1 MSRIILLITLFI
13 FGCASQ
19 KPIEPNQVID
29 FDVPEQWEINISQNL
44 DFDQKW
50 WSIFND
56 DNLNS
61 FVVEFM
67 DENISLEK
75 AMLNTRKAKQ
85 ASVIATGS
93 LLPSISISSGV
104 VESEQNT
111 AGIPTVFSALLGQ
124 SSDEVTVFTQ
134 ENYNLSLGTQWEID
148 LWGKLRQ
155 GRIATK
161 QQYLS
166 AKYFEDFLKLSL
178 TAEASKLYF
187 AIIEAEQILNNASK
201 KLKNAETIF
210 ELYSLRYNKGSI
222 SIQAYQQS
230 KIIFNATKS
239 DYNNKLLMVNSLKR
253 EARLLVKDYPSTE
266 FLVNNNFPKKLPSIP
281 NTLPADIVKRR
292 PDLIAQQYNLLA
304 NKALDRQALLTL
316 FPTFSLSGSYGS
328 SSNDLEDLTNED
340 FSVWN
345 KGLNVFMPVFNAGK
359 LIANKR
365 LAKSNREIAM
375 LDFVNAL
382 LTAYKEIESGF
393 ESDLT
398 SNQALEIINENI
410 VLSENIYN
418 TTFDGFMKGSSSFED
433 TINANNALYD
443 NLDLKARLEKVRI
456 EQRINLILALGGGFN
471 ITND

>member
-19 KPIEPNQVID
+19 KPIEPNQVVD

-67 DENISLEK
+67 DENINLEK

-93 LLPSISISSGV
+93 LLPSISISGGV

-187 AIIEAEQILNNASK
+187 AIIEAEQVLNNASK

-239 DYNNKLLMVNSLKR
+239 DYNNKLLMVNTLKR

-328 SSNDLEDLTNED
+328 SSNDLKDLTNED

>member
-19 KPIEPNQVID
+19 KPIEPNQVVD
-29 FDVPEQWEINISQNL
+29 FDVPEKWEVNISQNL

-50 WSIFND
+50 WNIFND

-67 DENISLEK
+67 DENINLEK

-187 AIIEAEQILNNASK
+187 AIIEAEQVLNNASK

-230 KIIFNATKS
+230 KITFNATKS

-410 VLSENIYN
+410 ILSENIYN

-433 TINANNALYD
+433 AINANNALYD

>member
-19 KPIEPNQVID
+19 KPIEPNQVVD

-44 DFDQKW
+44 DFGQKW

-187 AIIEAEQILNNASK
+187 AIIEAEQVLNNASK

-239 DYNNKLLMVNSLKR
+239 DYNNKLLMVNTLKR

-328 SSNDLEDLTNED
+328 SSNDLKDLTNED

>member
-19 KPIEPNQVID
+19 KPIEPNQVVD

-187 AIIEAEQILNNASK
+187 AIIEAEQVLNNASK

-239 DYNNKLLMVNSLKR
+239 DYNNKLLMVNTLKR

-340 FSVWN
+340 FSVWS

>member
-19 KPIEPNQVID
+19 KPIEPNQVVD

-61 FVVEFM
+61 FVVEFL

-187 AIIEAEQILNNASK
+187 AIVEAEQVLNNASK

>member
-19 KPIEPNQVID
+19 KPIEPNQVVD
-29 FDVPEQWEINISQNL
+29 FDVPEKWEVNISQNL

-50 WSIFND
+50 WNIFND

-67 DENISLEK
+67 DENINLEK

-187 AIIEAEQILNNASK
+187 AIIEAEQVLNNASK

-410 VLSENIYN
+410 ILFENIYN

-433 TINANNALYD
+433 AINANNALYD

>member
-1 MSRIILLITLFI
+1 MSRIILLITLFV

-19 KPIEPNQVID
+19 KPIEPNQVVD
-29 FDVPEQWEINISQNL
+29 FDVPEQWEVNISQNL

-50 WSIFND
+50 WNIFND

-61 FVVEFM
+61 FMVEFI

-93 LLPSISISSGV
+93 LLPSISINSGV

-111 AGIPTVFSALLGQ
+111 AGIPAIFSMLLGQ

-134 ENYNLSLGTQWEID
+134 ENYNLSLSTQWEID

-187 AIIEAEQILNNASK
+187 AIIEAEQVLNNASK

-304 NKALDRQALLTL
+304 NKALDKQALLTL

-359 LIANKR
+359 LIANKK

-433 TINANNALYD
+433 AINANNALYD

>member
-1 MSRIILLITLFI
+1 MKKIIFLIMLLF

-19 KPIEPNQVID
+19 KPIEPNRVLD
-29 FDVPEQWEINISQNL
+29 FDIPEQWEVEISQDL
-44 DFDQKW
+44 DFDQMW
-50 WSIFND
+50 WNIFND

-61 FVVEFM
+61 FMIEFM

-85 ASVIATGS
+85 ASVIATS
-93 LLPSISISSGV
+93 SILPSISISSGV

-111 AGIPTVFSALLGQ
+111 AGIPTIFSALLGQ

-187 AIIEAEQILNNASK
+187 AIIEAEQVLNNASK
-201 KLKNAETIF
+201 KLKNAQTIF

-230 KIIFNATKS
+230 EIIFNATKS
-239 DYNNKLLMVNSLKR
+239 EYNNKLLMVNSLKR

-316 FPTFSLSGSYGS
+316 FPTFSLSGSYGG

-345 KGLNVFMPVFNAGK
+345 KGLSVFVPIFNAGK
-359 LIANKR
+359 LIANKK
-365 LAKSNREIAM
+365 LTKSNREIAM
-375 LDFVNAL
+375 LDFVNTL
-382 LTAYKEIESGF
+382 LTAYKEVENGF
-393 ESDLT
+393 ESDLI

-410 VLSENIYN
+410 VLSENIYS
-418 TTFDGFMKGSSSFED
+418 TTFDGFVKGSSTFED
-433 TINANNALYD
+433 AINANNALYD

>member
-19 KPIEPNQVID
+19 KPIEPNQVVD

-44 DFDQKW
+44 DFGQKW

-187 AIIEAEQILNNASK
+187 AIIEAEQVLNNASK

-239 DYNNKLLMVNSLKR
+239 DYNNKLLMVNTLKR

-328 SSNDLEDLTNED
+328 ASNDLEDLTNED

>member
-19 KPIEPNQVID
+19 KPIEPNQVVD
-29 FDVPEQWEINISQNL
+29 FDVPEQWEVNISQNL

-50 WSIFND
+50 WNIFND

-61 FVVEFM
+61 FMVEFI

-93 LLPSISISSGV
+93 LLPSISINSGV

-111 AGIPTVFSALLGQ
+111 AGIPAIFSMLLGQ

-134 ENYNLSLGTQWEID
+134 ENYNLSLSTQWEID

-187 AIIEAEQILNNASK
+187 AIIEAEQVLNNASK

-359 LIANKR
+359 LIANKK

>member
-19 KPIEPNQVID
+19 KPIEPNQVVD

-187 AIIEAEQILNNASK
+187 AIIEAEQVLNNASK

-230 KIIFNATKS
+230 EIIFNATKS
-239 DYNNKLLMVNSLKR
+239 DYNNKLFMVNSLKR

>member
-19 KPIEPNQVID
+19 KPIEPNQVVD
-29 FDVPEQWEINISQNL
+29 FDVPEQWEVNISQNL

-93 LLPSISISSGV
+93 LLPSISLSSGV

-187 AIIEAEQILNNASK
+187 AIIEAEQVLNNASK

-239 DYNNKLLMVNSLKR
+239 DYNNKLLMVNTLKR

>member
-19 KPIEPNQVID
+19 KPIKPNQVAN
-29 FDVPEQWEINISQNL
+29 FDVPEQWEVNISQNL

-50 WSIFND
+50 WNIFND

-67 DENISLEK
+67 DENINLEK

-187 AIIEAEQILNNASK
+187 AIIEAEQVLNNASK

-328 SSNDLEDLTNED
+328 ASNDLEDLTNED

>member
-19 KPIEPNQVID
+19 KPIEPNQVVD
-29 FDVPEQWEINISQNL
+29 FDVPEQWEVNISQNL

-187 AIIEAEQILNNASK
+187 AIIEAEQVLNNASK

-239 DYNNKLLMVNSLKR
+239 DYNNKLLMVNTLKR

-328 SSNDLEDLTNED
+328 SSNDLEDLTNGD

-410 VLSENIYN
+410 ILSENIYN

>member
-19 KPIEPNQVID
+19 KPIEPNQVVD

-187 AIIEAEQILNNASK
+187 AIIEAEQVLNNASK

-239 DYNNKLLMVNSLKR
+239 DYNNKLLMVNTLKR

-328 SSNDLEDLTNED
+328 ASNDLEDLTNED

-359 LIANKR
+359 LIANKK

>member
-19 KPIEPNQVID
+19 KPIEPNQVVD

-187 AIIEAEQILNNASK
+187 AIIEAEQVLNNASK

-328 SSNDLEDLTNED
+328 SSNDLKDLTNED

-410 VLSENIYN
+410 ILSENIYN

>member
-19 KPIEPNQVID
+19 KPIEPNQVVD
-29 FDVPEQWEINISQNL
+29 FDVPEKWEVNISQNL

-50 WSIFND
+50 WNIFND

-67 DENISLEK
+67 DENINLEK

-111 AGIPTVFSALLGQ
+111 AGIPTVFSALLCQ

-187 AIIEAEQILNNASK
+187 AIIEAEQVLNNASK

-410 VLSENIYN
+410 ILSENIYN

-433 TINANNALYD
+433 AINANNALYD

-471 ITND
+471 ITKD

>member
-19 KPIEPNQVID
+19 KPIEPNQVVD
-29 FDVPEQWEINISQNL
+29 FDVPEKWEVNISQNL

-50 WSIFND
+50 WNIFND

-67 DENISLEK
+67 DENINLEK

-93 LLPSISISSGV
+93 LLPSISLSSGV

-187 AIIEAEQILNNASK
+187 AIIEAEQVLNNASK

>member
-19 KPIEPNQVID
+19 KPIEPNQVED
-29 FDVPEQWEINISQNL
+29 FDVPEQWEVNISQNL

-111 AGIPTVFSALLGQ
+111 AGIPAVFSALLGQ

-187 AIIEAEQILNNASK
+187 AIIEAEQVLNNASK

-239 DYNNKLLMVNSLKR
+239 DYNNKLLMVNTLKR

>member
-19 KPIEPNQVID
+19 KPIEPNQVVD
-29 FDVPEQWEINISQNL
+29 FDVPEKWEVNISQNL

-50 WSIFND
+50 WNIFND

-67 DENISLEK
+67 DENINLEK

-134 ENYNLSLGTQWEID
+134 ENYNLSLSTQWEID

-187 AIIEAEQILNNASK
+187 AIIEAEQVLNNASK

-345 KGLNVFMPVFNAGK
+345 RGLNVFMPVFNAGK

-410 VLSENIYN
+410 VLSENIYS

>member
-1 MSRIILLITLFI
+1 MNRIILLITLFI

-19 KPIEPNQVID
+19 KPIEPNQVVD
-29 FDVPEQWEINISQNL
+29 FDVPEKWEVNISQNL

-50 WSIFND
+50 WNIFND

-67 DENISLEK
+67 DENINLEK

-187 AIIEAEQILNNASK
+187 AIIEAEQVLNNASK

-410 VLSENIYN
+410 ILSENIYN

>member
-19 KPIEPNQVID
+19 KPIEPNQVVD
-29 FDVPEQWEINISQNL
+29 FDVPEKWEVNISQNL

-50 WSIFND
+50 WNIFND

-67 DENISLEK
+67 DENINLEK

-187 AIIEAEQILNNASK
+187 AIIEAEQVLNNASK
-201 KLKNAETIF
+201 KLKNAGTIF

>member
-19 KPIEPNQVID
+19 KPIEPNQVVD
-29 FDVPEQWEINISQNL
+29 FDVPEKWEVNISQNL

-187 AIIEAEQILNNASK
+187 AIIEAEQVLNNASK

-410 VLSENIYN
+410 ILSENIYN

-433 TINANNALYD
+433 AINANNALYD

-456 EQRINLILALGGGFN
+456 EQRINLILALGGGFK
-471 ITND
+471 TND

>member
-19 KPIEPNQVID
+19 KPIEPNQVVD
-29 FDVPEQWEINISQNL
+29 FDVPEQWEVNISQNL

-50 WSIFND
+50 WNIFND

-67 DENISLEK
+67 DENINLEK

-187 AIIEAEQILNNASK
+187 AIIEAEQVLNNASK

-359 LIANKR
+359 LIANKK

-375 LDFVNAL
+375 LDFVNTL
-382 LTAYKEIESGF
+382 LTAYKEVENGF
-393 ESDLT
+393 ESDLI

-433 TINANNALYD
+433 AINANNALYD

>member
-1 MSRIILLITLFI
+1 MNKIIFLITLFF

-19 KPIEPNQVID
+19 KPIEPNQVVD

-50 WSIFND
+50 WNIFND

-61 FVVEFM
+61 FMIEFM

-111 AGIPTVFSALLGQ
+111 AGIPTIFSTLLGQ

-187 AIIEAEQILNNASK
+187 AIIEAEQVLNNASK

-230 KIIFNATKS
+230 EIIFNATKS

-345 KGLNVFMPVFNAGK
+345 KGLSVFVPIFNAGK
-359 LIANKR
+359 LIANKK

-375 LDFVNAL
+375 LDFVNTL
-382 LTAYKEIESGF
+382 LTAYKEVENGF
-393 ESDLT
+393 ESDLI

-418 TTFDGFMKGSSSFED
+418 TTFDGFMKGSSTFED
-433 TINANNALYD
+433 AINANNALYD
-443 NLDLKARLEKVRI
+443 NLDLKARLEKVRL

>member
-1 MSRIILLITLFI
+1 MGRIILLITLFI

-19 KPIEPNQVID
+19 KPIEPNQVVD

-187 AIIEAEQILNNASK
+187 AIIEAEQVLNNASK

-239 DYNNKLLMVNSLKR
+239 DYNNKLLMVNTLKR

>member
-1 MSRIILLITLFI
+1 MNRIILLITLFI

-19 KPIEPNQVID
+19 KPIELNQVVD
-29 FDVPEQWEINISQNL
+29 FDVPEQWEVNISQNL

-50 WSIFND
+50 WNIFND

-111 AGIPTVFSALLGQ
+111 AGIPTIFSTLLGQ

-187 AIIEAEQILNNASK
+187 AIIEAEQVLNNASK
-201 KLKNAETIF
+201 KLKNARTIF

-222 SIQAYQQS
+222 SIQAYQKS
-230 KIIFNATKS
+230 EIIFNATKS

-328 SSNDLEDLTNED
+328 ASNDLEDLTNED

-398 SNQALEIINENI
+398 SNQALEMINENI
-410 VLSENIYN
+410 ILSENIYN

>member
-19 KPIEPNQVID
+19 KPIEPNQVVD

-187 AIIEAEQILNNASK
+187 AIIEAEQVLNNASK

-239 DYNNKLLMVNSLKR
+239 DYNNKLLMVNTLKR

-281 NTLPADIVKRR
+281 NTIPADIVKRR

-410 VLSENIYN
+410 VLSENIHN

>member
-19 KPIEPNQVID
+19 KPIEPNQVVD
-29 FDVPEQWEINISQNL
+29 FDVPEKWEVNISQNL

-50 WSIFND
+50 WNIFND

-93 LLPSISISSGV
+93 LLPSISINSGV

-111 AGIPTVFSALLGQ
+111 AGIPAIFSMLLGQ

-134 ENYNLSLGTQWEID
+134 ENYNLSLSTQWEID

-187 AIIEAEQILNNASK
+187 AIIEAEQVLNNASK

-359 LIANKR
+359 LIANKK

-433 TINANNALYD
+433 AINANNALYD

>member
-1 MSRIILLITLFI
+1 MKKIIFLITLFI
-13 FGCASQ
+13 LSCASQ
-19 KPIEPNQVID
+19 KPIEPKQVLD
-29 FDVPEQWEINISQNL
+29 FDVPEQWEVNISQDL
-44 DFDQKW
+44 DFDKQW
-50 WSIFND
+50 WNIFND
-56 DNLNS
+56 NNLNS
-61 FVVEFM
+61 FLIEFM
-67 DENISLEK
+67 DENINLEK
-75 AMLNTRKAKQ
+75 AMINTRKAKQ
-85 ASVIATGS
+85 ASVIATGN
-93 LLPSISISSGV
+93 LFPSISVNSGV

-155 GRIATK
+155 GRIAGK

-178 TAEASKLYF
+178 TAEATKLYF
-187 AIIEAEQILNNASK
+187 SIIEAEQVLENSSK
-201 KLKNAETIF
+201 KLENAKTIF

-230 KIIFNATKS
+230 EIIFNASKS
-239 DYNNKLLMVNSLKR
+239 DYNNKQLIVNSLKR
-253 EARLLVKDYPSTE
+253 EARLLVKDYPSSE
-266 FLVNNNFPKKLPSIP
+266 FLVNNSFPQKLPNIP
-281 NTLPADIVKRR
+281 NTLPADIIKRR

-345 KGLNVFMPVFNAGK
+345 KGLSAFVPIFNAGK
-359 LIANKR
+359 LIANKK

-375 LDFVNAL
+375 LDFVNTL
-382 LTAYKEIESGF
+382 LTAYKEVENGF
-393 ESDLT
+393 ESDLI
-398 SNQALEIINENI
+398 SNQALEIVDQNI
-410 VLSENIYN
+410 ILSESIYN
-418 TTFDGFMKGSSSFED
+418 TTLEGFMKGSSTFED
-433 TINANNALYD
+433 AINANNALYD

-456 EQRINLILALGGGFN
+456 EQRINLILALGGGF

>member
-19 KPIEPNQVID
+19 KPIEPNQVVD

-67 DENISLEK
+67 DENINLEK

-187 AIIEAEQILNNASK
+187 AIIEAEQVLNNASK

-239 DYNNKLLMVNSLKR
+239 DYNNKLLMVNTLKR

>member
-19 KPIEPNQVID
+19 KPIEPNQVVD
-29 FDVPEQWEINISQNL
+29 FDVPEKWEVNISQNL

-50 WSIFND
+50 WNIFND

-67 DENISLEK
+67 DENINLEK

-187 AIIEAEQILNNASK
+187 AIIEAEQVLNNASK

-210 ELYSLRYNKGSI
+210 ELYTLRYNKGSI

-239 DYNNKLLMVNSLKR
+239 DYNNKLLMVNTLKR

-410 VLSENIYN
+410 ILSENIYN

>member
-19 KPIEPNQVID
+19 KPIEPNQVVD
-29 FDVPEQWEINISQNL
+29 FDVPEKWEVNISQNL

-50 WSIFND
+50 WNIFND

-61 FVVEFM
+61 FMVEFM

-187 AIIEAEQILNNASK
+187 AIIEAEQVLNNASK

-239 DYNNKLLMVNSLKR
+239 DYNNKLLIVNSLKR

-456 EQRINLILALGGGFN
+456 EQRINLILALGGGVN

>member
-29 FDVPEQWEINISQNL
+29 FDVPEQWEVNISQNL

-111 AGIPTVFSALLGQ
+111 AGIPAVFSALLGQ

-187 AIIEAEQILNNASK
+187 AIIEAEQVLNNASK

-328 SSNDLEDLTNED
+328 ASNDLEDLTNED

-359 LIANKR
+359 LIANKK

-410 VLSENIYN
+410 ILSENIYN

-433 TINANNALYD
+433 AINANNALYD